1 MEQIKALLDWWNAN
15 GGAIAA
21 IILGLIPIA
30 ETIVRLTPTQK
41 DDGAVERLGKRIRRV
56 FDVLGLPKNRA
67 ANGGEHPNLIDKP
80 GEK

>member
-1 MEQIKALLDWWNAN
+1 MEKVQELIAWWNLN

-30 ETIVRLTPTQK
+30 EAIVRMTPTQK

-56 FDVLGLPKNRA
+56 FDFLGIPKNRA
-67 ANGGEHPNLIDKP
+67 SGGGAHPDLI
-80 GEK
+80 EKEEKK